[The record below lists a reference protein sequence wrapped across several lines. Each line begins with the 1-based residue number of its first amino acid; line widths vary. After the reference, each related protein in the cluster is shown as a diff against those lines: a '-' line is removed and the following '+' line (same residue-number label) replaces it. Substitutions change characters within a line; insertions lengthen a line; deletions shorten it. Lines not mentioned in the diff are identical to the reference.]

1 MAQPYNLW
9 LVAAGSMSAAAS
21 AAHLAVIAGGPA
33 WYRFFGAG
41 EGMAR
46 AAERGELSPP
56 LMTAAIAAILAL
68 WAAYAFSGAG
78 LIPRLPLLRLGL
90 IAITA
95 IYLLRSLWLIPGLP
109 LLGRSETFILVSSLI
124 VLAIGATH
132 AIGTWTAWRSLGG

>member
-9 LVAAGSMSAAAS
+9 LIAAGSMSAAAS
-21 AAHLAVIAGGPA
+21 AAHLAVIAGGPS

-41 EGMAR
+41 ERMAR
-46 AAERGELSPP
+46 AAERGELSAP
-56 LMTAAIAAILAL
+56 LMTVAIAAILTL

-90 IAITA
+90 ITITA
-95 IYLLRSLWLIPGLP
+95 IYLVRSLWLIPGLP
-109 LLGRSETFILVSSLI
+109 HLGRSETFILVSSLI
-124 VLAIGATH
+124 VLTIGVTY